1 MFKYRK
7 KEHFLVS
14 FIFISSDAYKR
25 FRVDFFPDF
34 TSESVLELAQ
44 CHEIS
49 LTLFQEVPA
58 GHMMIIISFP
68 QLLHPVR
75 LWSWSPKNTPCPWI
89 TVIQSLPAC
98 VCVVNYTLC
107 FTGAAHCRWVAN
119 PEENRAWCPPSV
131 EVWAEEE
138 TRCFMCCVFW
148 LYLVN
153 AQ

>member
-1 MFKYRK
+1 MQELNEDISERHKVPSGAKKRNSVLIDLMFKYRK

-75 LWSWSPKNTPCPWI
+75 L
-89 TVIQSLPAC
+89 
-98 VCVVNYTLC
+98 
-107 FTGAAHCRWVAN
+107 
-119 PEENRAWCPPSV
+119 
-131 EVWAEEE
+131 
-138 TRCFMCCVFW
+138 
-148 LYLVN
+148 
-153 AQ
+153 